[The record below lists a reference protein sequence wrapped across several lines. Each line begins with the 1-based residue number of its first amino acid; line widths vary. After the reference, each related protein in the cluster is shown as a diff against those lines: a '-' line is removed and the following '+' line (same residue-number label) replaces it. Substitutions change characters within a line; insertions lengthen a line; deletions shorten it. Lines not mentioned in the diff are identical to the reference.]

1 MGLWR
6 FDPPGAC
13 ENTVRATVMSLND
26 QLNSFKSKIRN
37 APSVV
42 QKRTVAGTSQD
53 EDRDAKKPKVSSR
66 MGTPSSFVAPA
77 MTPAAVAASSTH
89 KSTLLFH
96 AVEYIKKQ
104 EREVKFSE
112 IESYLSTPIE
122 SLLGILRGI
131 DRIRINDRNRTAR
144 YVSVYNIYS
153 APELLTYLRSQPNFR
168 GTPVNKLKDG
178 WNGCVAAVEEL
189 DRKQEVIVL
198 RNKKDKSPQYV
209 WANVGGKIGQIDQ
222 EYVNLWVRAKVPEAS
237 ELPGLLTKANLKPTS
252 VDPAT
257 IKKAARPASEQR
269 KQKKPRRAKITN
281 THLQGV
287 LKDYGL

>member
-1 MGLWR
+1 
-6 FDPPGAC
+6 
-13 ENTVRATVMSLND
+13 MSLND
-26 QLNSFKSKIRN
+26 QLNSFKNKIRN

-42 QKRTVAGTSQD
+42 QKRTVASHEEEND
-53 EDRDAKKPKVSSR
+53 SKKPKVASR
-66 MGTPSSFVAPA
+66 MGTPSGTVTPA
-77 MTPAAVAASSTH
+77 MMTPAAVAASSTH

-131 DRIRINDRNRTAR
+131 DRIRINDRTKTAR

-178 WNGCVAAVEEL
+178 WNGCVAAIEEL

-222 EYVNLWVRAKVPEAS
+222 EYVNLWIKAKVPEAS